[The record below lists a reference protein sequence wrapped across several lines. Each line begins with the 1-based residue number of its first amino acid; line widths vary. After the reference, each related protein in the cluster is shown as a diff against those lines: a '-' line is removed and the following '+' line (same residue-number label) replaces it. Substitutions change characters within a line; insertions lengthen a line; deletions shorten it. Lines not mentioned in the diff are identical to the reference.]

1 MRPGRRPVSLRRL
14 SKPNHAHDRSNLI
27 RRPCGKNGKRIRSGK
42 ADATRP
48 RDGRDVTAEATVDGR
63 SGEAETNEQYEWWTA
78 AAESAVGRD
87 GEASRA
93 GYGERVREAI
103 SATTTATTTK
113 YGPSVAT
120 GTRNDGRATS
130 ERRDDNERKKRSWF
144 DDASA
149 DDGDANATAT
159 TTTGLGRGVCARA
172 RTTTTTTTTTTTKN
186 DDGE

>member
-27 RRPCGKNGKRIRSGK
+27 RRPFGKNGKRIRSGK

-78 AAESAVGRD
+78 AAESAAGRD

-103 SATTTATTTK
+103 SATTTATTK

-130 ERRDDNERKKRSWF
+130 ERRDDDERKKRSWF

>member
-103 SATTTATTTK
+103 SATTTATTK

-130 ERRDDNERKKRSWF
+130 ERRDDDERKK
-144 DDASA
+144 
-149 DDGDANATAT
+149 
-159 TTTGLGRGVCARA
+159 
-172 RTTTTTTTTTTTKN
+172 
-186 DDGE
+186 

>member
-1 MRPGRRPVSLRRL
+1 MRPGRRPVSLLRL

-63 SGEAETNEQYEWWTA
+63 SGEAETNEHQHGWWTA

-103 SATTTATTTK
+103 SATTATTK

-130 ERRDDNERKKRSWF
+130 ERRDDDERKKRSWF